1 MNKHKQFDIN
11 ILGLSNTTHDYEW
24 TINNSFFEALEE
36 PLIEK
41 GDLKVKAVLTKSERM
56 IVVDLAITG
65 TVELVCDRS
74 LEPFNHTINIK
85 STTYFKY
92 ADEYV
97 EINEEVINIP
107 HNLDILN
114 LAQLIYEN
122 IGVNIPIK
130 KLHPKFDL
138 SELEENDDEEI
149 VFVYGDKEP
158 SKKVEDIDPRWSALK
173 NLKN

>member
-1 MNKHKQFDIN
+1 MSKHKQFDIN
-11 ILGLSNTTHDYEW
+11 ILGLSNLTHDYEW
-24 TINNSFFEALEE
+24 TIDNSFFEALEE

-41 GDLKVKAVLTKSERM
+41 GNLHVKATLTKSERM
-56 IVVDLAITG
+56 VVVDLDITG
-65 TVELVCDRS
+65 NVELVCDRS
-74 LEPFNHTINIK
+74 LEDFKHLLAIK

-92 ADEYV
+92 ADEYA
-97 EINEEVINIP
+97 EISEEIINIP
-107 HNLDILN
+107 HNLDKLN

-138 SELEENDDEEI
+138 SEQESDDEEI
-149 VFVYGDKEP
+149 TLVYGNKEP
-158 SKKVEDIDPRWSALK
+158 SENTEEIDPRWSALK